1 MDEIADLADRM
12 AAMSE
17 FEFEIEW
24 GVAHHGRAGR
34 AAGPPCAADRP
45 RRGARREDPGGQRI
59 LIALAILVVKSDAPL
74 GMTLG
79 EALTAGYV
87 GVMDVV
93 ETIRSDPLAPGT

>member
-1 MDEIADLADRM
+1 M
-12 AAMSE
+12 
-17 FEFEIEW
+17 
-24 GVAHHGRAGR
+24 
-34 AAGPPCAADRP
+34 
-45 RRGARREDPGGQRI
+45 
-59 LIALAILVVKSDAPL
+59 LVVKSDAPL